1 MEQGYTYTP
10 KMLSDASEVSS
21 PTALPTPVITQSSTE
36 KYIVWHIQ
44 GGLGKNIAATS
55 LISSLKET
63 YPDRKLIMIVSYPE
77 AFLNNSFIDRVYQL
91 GQSPYFF
98 QDYIENKDTIIFR
111 HEPYH
116 QTGHIN
122 MTKHLI
128 ENWCDLLGLEYKNQ
142 QPKIFLN
149 FVQQQLLGTWTREKP
164 VMAIQTC
171 GGPGEADSLSYSWAR
186 DMPQPIAQTIVDK
199 YKDQYHIIQITR
211 QSGYELT
218 GVERFDKKISN
229 IELFAILGVAKKL
242 VLIDSCLQHA
252 AAAFNIKATVLWVGT
267 SPTVFGYSLHN
278 NIKAQIPKIA
288 NQLIGS
294 YLFDYQFENN
304 VHECPYIDLKDFFTP
319 DQINN
324 I

>member
-10 KMLSDASEVSS
+10 KEIHNTIPISNISPLS
-21 PTALPTPVITQSSTE
+21 E

-55 LISSLKET
+55 LISSVKEK
-63 YPDRKLIMIVSYPE
+63 YSDRKLIMIVSYPE
-77 AFLNNSFIDRVYQL
+77 TFLNNPLIDRVYQL
-91 GQSPYFF
+91 GQAPYFF

-128 ENWCDLLGLEYKNQ
+128 ENWCDLLNLEYKNQ

-149 FVQQQLLGTWTREKP
+149 FVQQQLIGLWTRNKP
-164 VMAIQTC
+164 IMVIQTC
-171 GGPGEADSLSYSWAR
+171 GGPGDDKSFSYSWTR
-186 DMPQPIAQTIVDK
+186 DIPQPIAQNIVNK
-199 YKDQYHIIQITR
+199 YKNKYHIIQITR
-211 QSGYELT
+211 PNGYELT
-218 GVERFDKKISN
+218 NVERCDQKMSN
-229 IELFAILGVAKKL
+229 IELFAIIGVAKKL
-242 VLIDSCLQHA
+242 ILIDSCLQHA
-252 AAAFNIKATVLWVGT
+252 AAAFNIKATVLWIGT
-267 SPTVFGYSLHN
+267 NPTVFGYELHN
-278 NIKAQIPKIA
+278 NIKAQIPNRA

-304 VHECPYIDLKDFFTP
+304 THECPYIDVKDFFTP
-319 DQINN
+319 HQLDKI
-324 I
+324 

>member
-1 MEQGYTYTP
+1 MEQGYTYNAT
-10 KMLSDASEVSS
+10 S
-21 PTALPTPVITQSSTE
+21 E

-55 LISSLKET
+55 LISSVKEK
-63 YPDRKLIMIVSYPE
+63 YSDRKLIMIVSYPE
-77 AFLNNSFIDRVYQL
+77 AFLNNPLIDRVYQL
-91 GQSPYFF
+91 GQAPYFF

-128 ENWCDLLGLEYKNQ
+128 ENWCDLLNLEYKNQ

-149 FVQQQLLGTWTREKP
+149 FVQQQLIGLWTREKP
-164 VMAIQTC
+164 IMVIQTC
-171 GGPGEADSLSYSWAR
+171 GGPGDDKSLSYSWTR
-186 DMPQPIAQTIVDK
+186 DIPQSIAQTIVNK
-199 YKDQYHIIQITR
+199 YKNEYHIIQITR
-211 QSGYELT
+211 PNGYELT
-218 GVERFDKKISN
+218 NVERCDQKMSN
-229 IELFAILGVAKKL
+229 IELFAIIGVAKKL

-252 AAAFNIKATVLWVGT
+252 AAAFNIKATVLWIGT
-267 SPTVFGYSLHN
+267 NPTVFGYNLHN
-278 NIKAQIPKIA
+278 NIKAQIPNRA

-304 VHECPYIDLKDFFTP
+304 THECPYIDVKDFFTP
-319 DQINN
+319 QQLNKV
-324 I
+324 